1 MSISFRTP
9 TVLLALVV
17 LAAGACAD
25 EPDDRKHSKEAEK
38 TAEKMRGEIQAEIKT
53 LANHPWAG
61 DYYCGDGLG
70 VNLSLV
76 IAPKAGYVFEWHGC
90 LGLYDRNYG
99 AVSEKDGR
107 LHLVRTFTNNPKVS
121 KGIAPEW
128 VPVAWGSR
136 TYMIPADEMIRFCNA
151 VNEGSEPHVGVHGS
165 FLLRRG
171 DEEKKA
177 SGLPAVPPKYRAYL
191 LKEPINAE
199 IVAVGR
205 SITRLDEADHEF
217 IYATVTVSV
226 GKDRGLLPGM
236 ELYVTSPDVGVESV
250 EITTVDRVKAE
261 GIIMQAGEHRRRPQV
276 GWKLSTR
283 APWNPVEDQAPAKK

>member
-1 MSISFRTP
+1 MSMSFRTL
-9 TVLLALVV
+9 TVLLALVALV
-17 LAAGACAD
+17 AGACAD
-25 EPDDRKHSKEAEK
+25 EPDDRKRSKEAEK

-70 VNLSLV
+70 LNLSLV

-90 LGLYDRNYG
+90 VGLVDRNYG
-99 AVSEKDGR
+99 ALSEKDGR

-136 TYMIPADEMIRFCNA
+136 MYLVPADEMIDFCNA
-151 VNEGSEPHVGVHGS
+151 VNEGSEPHVGMPSS

-171 DEEKKA
+171 DEEKKVT
-177 SGLPAVPPKYRAYL
+177 GLPAVPPKYRVYL
-191 LKEPINAE
+191 LKEPISAE
-199 IVAVGR
+199 IVSIGR
-205 SITRLDEADHEF
+205 SIKRLDEADHEF
-217 IYATVTVSV
+217 TYATVTVNV
-226 GKDRGLLPGM
+226 GKDHGLLPGM
-236 ELYVTSPDVGVESV
+236 KLYVTSSDVDVELV

-261 GIIMQAGEHRRRPQV
+261 GVIMQAGQHSHRPQV

-283 APWNPVEDQAPAKK
+283 APWHSVEDRAPAKK